1 MEMAGHKARVLA
13 LALILGAASACHE
26 EGVVQV
32 SAVEFEG
39 NAAFSDARLRD
50 VIVTRGSG
58 KLPWSDKR
66 YFNRTVLESDV
77 SRLSAFYSD
86 RGYPAMRVTGTD
98 AQFNEAK
105 TAVRVVFTIDE
116 GAPLLIERIDIRGI
130 DGLPE
135 RAQGRLRAL
144 PAKPGDPR
152 DQQVVAA
159 SREQMSFLLRDH
171 GFARARVTSREEPG
185 TSAER
190 VVLVFEAERGA
201 RLTYGDVAISGLSA
215 VSPNV
220 VRRALAF
227 KPGDLY
233 RESRVIESQ
242 RRLAGLGIFD
252 FAHVGI
258 DPKAEVLT
266 TTAPMLATLTE
277 GKPQRWQIGVGYGTE
292 DGPRGSVAWEH
303 LNFLGDA
310 RHLTTEAKYS
320 RRLSGSG
327 VEFLEPYFL
336 NSRFSLN
343 ARAGAWWTE
352 EPTYTSRSI
361 GGKLGVTFRAGGRVS
376 NLTRVEHT
384 IRVFYV
390 NEELFYAI
398 TPEALAD
405 VTQFDDLIAL
415 GLDPTTGSGDG
426 RLAAIDIEVERTAVD
441 NRQAPRSGHTA
452 SFRARYAV
460 PTLGGTYRY
469 SELLAEARLYLP
481 AGARFAWANRVRAGM
496 LRSETAAD
504 LPFSQRYFLGGS
516 TSLRGWG
523 RFEVAPLTVD
533 GLPTGGRAIADVS
546 SELRAAVRGNIG
558 AVLFV
563 DAGNVW
569 DEATRVRLRDM
580 RVDIGA
586 GLTYGSPVGVIR
598 AEYGYQL
605 NPIPGLM
612 INGVPETRH
621 WRVHFGI
628 GYAF

>member
-1 MEMAGHKARVLA
+1 MEMAGNRVRA
-13 LALILGAASACHE
+13 LAVALVLIAAPACHE
-26 EGVVQV
+26 EGDVQV
-32 SAVEFEG
+32 SAVVFEG
-39 NAAFSDARLRD
+39 NAAFSDGRLRD
-50 VIVTRGSG
+50 VIVTRASG
-58 KLPWSDKR
+58 KLPWSDKH

-77 SRLSAFYSD
+77 HRLSAFYTD

-105 TAVRVVFTIDE
+105 TSVRLVFTIDE

-130 DGLPE
+130 SELPE
-135 RAQGRLRAL
+135 RAQSRLSSL
-144 PAKPGDPR
+144 PSKPGEPR
-152 DQQVVAA
+152 DQQIVAA
-159 SREQMSFLLRDH
+159 SREQMSFMLRDH

-185 TSAER
+185 TSAGR
-190 VVLVFEAERGA
+190 VVLVFEAEPGA
-201 RLTYGDVAISGLSA
+201 RVTFGDVAITGINA

-220 VRRALAF
+220 VRRTLAF

-252 FAHVGI
+252 FAHIGV

-266 TTAPMLATLTE
+266 TTAPMVATVTE
-277 GKPQRWQIGVGYGTE
+277 GLPQRWQIGVGYGTE
-292 DGPRGSVAWEH
+292 DGPRGSIAWEH
-303 LNFLGDA
+303 LNFFGDA
-310 RHLTTEAKYS
+310 RRFTSEAKYS
-320 RRLSGSG
+320 RRLSGTG
-327 VEFLEPYFL
+327 VEFTEPYFFA
-336 NSRFSLN
+336 NRFSLN
-343 ARAGAWWTE
+343 ARAGGWWTE

-361 GGKLGVTFRAGGRVS
+361 GGKIGVTFRAGGRVS
-376 NLTRVEHT
+376 NLARVDHT
-384 IRVFYV
+384 VRVFYV
-390 NEELFYAI
+390 NESLLYSI

-415 GLDPTTGSGDG
+415 GLDPITGSGDG
-426 RLAAIDIEVERTAVD
+426 RLAAVDIEVERTAVN
-441 NRQAPRSGHTA
+441 NRQAPSKGHTA

-460 PTLGGTYRY
+460 PGLGGTYRY
-469 SELLAEARLYLP
+469 SELLTEARLYLP
-481 AGARFAWANRVRAGM
+481 VGGRAVWANRIRGGV
-496 LRSETAAD
+496 LRSDTAAD

-523 RFEVAPLTVD
+523 RFEVAPLTED
-533 GLPTGGRAIADVS
+533 GLPTGGRAIADLS
-546 SELRAAVRGNIG
+546 SEVRFAVRGNIG
-558 AVLFV
+558 AVLFL

-580 RVDIGA
+580 RVDVGT
-586 GLTYGSPVGVIR
+586 GLTYSSPIGVVR
-598 AEYGYQL
+598 GDFGYQL

>member
-1 MEMAGHKARVLA
+1 MERVGRKARAVTLA
-13 LALILGAASACHE
+13 LAIAIASACHE
-26 EGVVQV
+26 EGDVQV
-32 SAVEFEG
+32 SGVVFEG
-39 NAAFSDARLRD
+39 NAAFADARLRD

-77 SRLSAFYSD
+77 NRLSAFYAD

-116 GAPLLIERIDIRGI
+116 GAPLLIERVEVRGI
-130 DGLPE
+130 ADLPE

-144 PAKPGDPR
+144 AARPGEPR

-159 SREQMSFLLRDH
+159 AREQISFMLRDH
-171 GFARARVTSREEPG
+171 GFARARVTSQEEPG
-185 TSAER
+185 TTAER
-190 VVLVFEAERGA
+190 VVLVFDAEPGA
-201 RLTYGDVAISGLSA
+201 RLVFGDVAVSGVNA

-220 VRRALAF
+220 VHRALAF
-227 KPGDLY
+227 SPGDLY

-266 TTAPMLATLTE
+266 TSAPMLATVTE

-310 RHLTTEAKYS
+310 RHFTSEAKYS

-336 NSRFSLN
+336 NSRLSLN

-361 GGKLGVTFRAGGRVS
+361 GGRLGVTFRAGGRVS
-376 NLTRVEHT
+376 NLTRVDHT
-384 IRVFYV
+384 VRVFYV
-390 NEELFYAI
+390 NEALQYAI
-398 TPEALAD
+398 TEEALAD

-426 RLAAIDIEVERTAVD
+426 RLAAIDIELERTAVD
-441 NRQAPRSGHTA
+441 NRQAPRSGHTV
-452 SFRARYAV
+452 SFRARYAE
-460 PTLGGTYRY
+460 PNFGGTYRY
-469 SELLAEARLYLP
+469 SELLTEGRVYLP
-481 AGARFAWANRVRAGM
+481 LSQRWVWANRVRGGV

-523 RFEVAPLTVD
+523 RFEVAPLTED
-533 GLPTGGRAIADVS
+533 GLPTGGRAIVDLS
-546 SELRAAVRGNIG
+546 SEMRLGVRGNIG
-558 AVLFV
+558 AVVFL

-569 DEATRVRLRDM
+569 DEATRVRLSDM
-580 RVDIGA
+580 RVDVGA
-586 GLTYGSPVGVIR
+586 GMTYSSPVGVIR
-598 AEYGYQL
+598 AEFGYQL

-612 INGVPETRH
+612 IDGVPETRH

-628 GYAF
+628 GHAF